1 MVDFRGRF
9 LPGKVSVSYIPL
21 WGAPGL
27 VMLKSPGA
35 ANRFKILLSLT
46 QVIVYVHFIPLCT
59 GLWLRKIYGY

>member
-1 MVDFRGRF
+1 MVDFKGHV

-27 VMLKSPGA
+27 VMLKFPGA
-35 ANRFKILLSLT
+35 ANHFKILLSLT